1 MTQGCKIDKQD
12 GAYFLTFTTVEWVD
26 VFQEDKY
33 KLIISESLNYC
44 VENKGLEI
52 FAYVLMRTHMHLI
65 AASINSN
72 LSDIVRDFKKFT
84 SGSIIRLLKKDCNN
98 KSKEILMVFKAA
110 AEKHTRN
117 KKYQIWQHNNYP
129 EEVYSPKFTLSKISY
144 VHNNPVEA
152 GLVNRPEDYLFSSAV
167 DYAGGKSPVKVSLLN
182 LHNLYY

>member
-26 VFQEDKY
+26 VFKEDKY
-33 KLIISESLNYC
+33 KLIISEGLNYC

-52 FAYVLMRTHMHLI
+52 FAYVIMSTHMHLI
-65 AASINSN
+65 AASLKNN

-84 SGSIIRLLKKDCNN
+84 SGSIILLLKKEGTNQ
-98 KSKEILMVFKAA
+98 STEILTIFKAA

-117 KKYQIWQHNNYP
+117 KKHQLWQHNNHP
-129 EEVYSPKFTLSKISY
+129 VEVYSPKFTLSKINY
-144 VHNNPVEA
+144 IHNNPVEA
-152 GLVNRPEDYLFSSAV
+152 GLVHRPHDYLFSSAV
-167 DYAGGKSPVKVSLLN
+167 DYAGGKSPVIVSPIN